1 MMAAK
6 DFGPVTPCAGL
17 SALIDRYDGYIVDQW
32 GVLHD
37 GVRPY
42 PGARECLQRLRAAG
56 KHLVILSNSGR
67 RETDNIHLISDIGF
81 ERSLYD
87 RLISAGEDARAAIE
101 TRMEPFHSR
110 LGKRCYVFTQD
121 RDFGVI
127 DGLPLDITD
136 RVGEADFLIVLR
148 MDSSRKSLGDY
159 EADLQAGIA
168 RRMPMICANPDLSRV
183 SPQGLLDAP
192 GVLARRY
199 EELGGAVF
207 YHGKPHPA
215 IYRSCLKALGGLIP
229 SRVLAIGDSVEH
241 DILGASRVG
250 LRSALVTGGICLDD
264 LGGVWGQ
271 LPAPQEWQRFAATA
285 VALPDYLLPA
295 FVW

>member
-1 MMAAK
+1 MTGT
-6 DFGPVTPCAGL
+6 DGFGQVIPCAGL
-17 SALIDRYDGYIVDQW
+17 LALIDDYDGYIVDQW

-37 GVRPY
+37 GIHPY
-42 PGARECLQRLRAAG
+42 PGAHECLQQLRAAG
-56 KHLVILSNSGR
+56 KHVVILSNSGR
-67 RETDNIHLISDIGF
+67 READNIRLISDIGF
-81 ERSLYD
+81 EPSLYD
-87 RLISAGEDARAAIE
+87 RLICAGEDARLAIE
-101 TRMEPFHSR
+101 ARMEPFHSK
-110 LGKRCYVFTQD
+110 LGRRCYVFTQD
-121 RDFGVI
+121 GDFGVI

-168 RRMPMICANPDLSRV
+168 RRLPMICANPDLSRV
-183 SPQGLLDAP
+183 SKQGLLDGP

-215 IYRSCLKALGGLIP
+215 IYHSCLKALGDLIP

-241 DILGASRVG
+241 DILGASRVS

-271 LPAPQEWQRFAATA
+271 LPAPQVWQQFSATA
-285 VALPDYLLPA
+285 VAQPNYLLPA

>member
-1 MMAAK
+1 MTGT
-6 DFGPVTPCAGL
+6 DGFGQVTPCAGL
-17 SALIDRYDGYIVDQW
+17 SALIGDYDAYIVDQW

-37 GVRPY
+37 GIRPY
-42 PGARECLQRLRAAG
+42 PGARECLQRLRAAD
-56 KHLVILSNSGR
+56 KHVVILSNSGR
-67 RETDNIHLISDIGF
+67 READNIRLISDIGF

-87 RLISAGEDARAAIE
+87 RLICAGEDARTAIE
-101 TRMEPFHSR
+101 TRMEPFHSK
-110 LGKRCYVFTQD
+110 LGRRCYVFTQD
-121 RDFGVI
+121 GDFGVI
-127 DGLPLDITD
+127 EGLPLDIVD
-136 RVGEADFLIVLR
+136 SVADADFLIVLR
-148 MDSSRKSLGDY
+148 MDSSRTSLVAY
-159 EADLQAGIA
+159 ETDLQTGIA
-168 RRMPMICANPDLSRV
+168 RRLPMICANPDLSRV
-183 SPQGLLDAP
+183 SGQGLLDGP

-215 IYRSCLKALGGLIP
+215 IYHSCLAALRNLIP

-250 LRSALVTGGICLDD
+250 LRSALVTGGICLGE
-264 LGGVWGQ
+264 LGGAWGR
-271 LPAPQEWQRFAATA
+271 LPEAKVWQRFATTA